1 MTTDYKLTC
10 IIIDDFTSRS
20 LSEFSAYDI
29 QYYDY
34 AKSYTSYTVDSY
46 GYYLGYDYG
55 DVDSYGI
62 VPGSESYNWYNLN
75 DLTGQSLSSFTG
87 YNYSGTS
94 TGNFTNLYYGY
105 DPEVLDYYYY
115 QNIDAINDWS
125 QSAPGHGDWVLKAFT
140 DSLNDRTDVEIIA
153 IDIDYDSSGD
163 LNSLFASTTLNG
175 KTVPFLTSLY
185 TYSAFNDHHQPNEY
199 HLLVGINAS
208 FTYESSQAIAAVEN
222 LLSGDMIIVQAAPNV
237 NSTGVDWGQY
247 LPNVVNVGAW
257 NVDQNGY
264 VLAANINSI
273 DTVDVFANGYVQ
285 RSGWGSGWSFGTSF
299 ATPRVFADV
308 VNLFDSNLLPLL
320 DAGAPIPDST
330 LNLTQDE
337 EITITNQIISEITS
351 SYMVTLAGISDL
363 IGPLNVSDKTIDDY
377 GTQPIVVPISA
388 ANFGYIL
395 TNAQQFV
402 NSSPTGSVTISGTP
416 TQGQILTAANTL
428 ADVDG
433 MGTVSYQWRAD
444 GTNISGAT
452 STTFTLTQAQ
462 VGKAITVVGSYTDG
476 FSTAESI
483 ASSATAA
490 VANVNDS
497 PTGSVTISGTPTQGQ
512 ILTAANTLADVDGM
526 GTVSYQ
532 WRADGTN
539 ISGATSSTFTLT
551 NAQVGKTISVVASYT
566 DTLGTV
572 ESKVSSATV
581 AVKILN
587 DAPSTKNGL
596 ATTKEDTAFTLKS
609 NLFSFSDADRADTLQ
624 SVTISALP
632 SNGTLLLNGASVSV
646 NQSITIADI
655 NANRLVYTPS
665 NNGNGTSFDTLGF
678 RVSDGKELS
687 SAAVLTLNV
696 TAVNDAPTVANL
708 IANQSATEGSA
719 FSFVLPN
726 NTFADVDN
734 STLTYRATLDNGK
747 ALPKWLA
754 FNASTR
760 TLSGTPL
767 DADSS
772 TTLAIRVTATD
783 SGKLAISD
791 TFDLVVAGV
800 NVNPTSANA
809 TLTTREDTPVILSTK
824 NFAFRDGD
832 RGDAFQSLTIASTP
846 AAGSLRLNGNAL
858 SNDAV
863 ITLAQL
869 NANQLT
875 YLPNANGHG
884 NAYDRFTFKVG
895 DSNGG
900 LSTAHTMT
908 LNVTAV
914 NDAPTVANAI
924 ANQSATEGS
933 AFSYTIPVNAFSDVD
948 GGTLTY
954 RTTLDNGKALPKWL
968 AFNAATQTLSGTPG
982 DADSS
987 TTLAIRVTA
996 TDSGKLAISDTFDLV
1011 VAGVNVAPIGK
1022 TLAAVTAT
1030 EGRLF
1035 TYNLP
1040 KASFTDG
1047 DRGDLLTY
1055 SSTNLPSWLAI
1066 NLATGRI
1073 TGTPD
1078 FTAAD
1083 SSSLTVTIR
1092 ATDRAG
1098 LFDTEDLRI
1107 NLINTPTIT
1116 GTAAANTLTG
1126 GNGADTIRAGAGDDV
1141 LTGGAGNDI
1150 LWGELGNDTLL
1161 GGIGLDTLIGGLG
1174 NDILTGGEGN
1184 DFFLFNT
1191 AIGAQN
1197 IDTITDFMSG
1207 DQIQLSKAIFKTL
1220 TNGAV
1225 TEAQFYLGTAAHDAT
1240 DRIIY
1245 DQSTGVLLYDADGT
1259 GVKAAVQI
1267 AIIGSTEHPALQATD
1282 LWVA

>member
-402 NSSPTGSVTISGTP
+402 NS
-416 TQGQILTAANTL
+416 
-428 ADVDG
+428 
-433 MGTVSYQWRAD
+433 
-444 GTNISGAT
+444 
-452 STTFTLTQAQ
+452 
-462 VGKAITVVGSYTDG
+462 
-476 FSTAESI
+476 
-483 ASSATAA
+483 
-490 VANVNDS
+490 S